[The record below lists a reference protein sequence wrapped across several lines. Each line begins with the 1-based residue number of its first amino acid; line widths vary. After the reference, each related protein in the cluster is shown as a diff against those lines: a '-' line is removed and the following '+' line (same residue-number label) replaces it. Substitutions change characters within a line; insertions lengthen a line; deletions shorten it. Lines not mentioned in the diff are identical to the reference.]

1 MHNVIFDQKVNRDQV
16 VDVECSECIYRE
28 QISVWQSLMGIYHTL
43 LPCGCEI
50 ESYLGYTSDSK
61 TFPCVAHG
69 GNPVAVAGR
78 QAKRWSGPSN
88 PYADP
93 ESCSDSENFDGK
105 RLAHIKE

>member
-1 MHNVIFDQKVNRDQV
+1 MIFDQKVNRDQV
-16 VDVECSECIYRE
+16 VHVEYSECIYRD

-50 ESYLGYTSDSK
+50 ESYLGYTSESK

-69 GNPVAVAGR
+69 GNPVVVAGR

-93 ESCSDSENFDGK
+93 ENCFGSENFDSK
-105 RLAHIKE
+105 RLAHIKD